1 MHKIVIE
8 NNGPVRNFEMDINR
22 FNILI
27 GEQATGKSTIAKSV
41 YFFHLIKTTI
51 TDFLF
56 QLAEKNRY
64 DGEIVDKRFN
74 KMIAN
79 KLKKEIFVRLFGP
92 SWRMESELKMQYF
105 FSDEIWI
112 QADLSEADRVG
123 ERYVGVTYS
132 PALMRQVKRLE
143 KQAEQMHDSLQNG
156 QISLAL
162 ADEEKKRNRQRIVH
176 EVNAVFGDE
185 MEVYYIPAGRSLLT
199 VMSDNNGILSRAA
212 NLDLITEKFLAIIDS
227 VRGKFAEGVKQAHRY
242 YGNTG
247 WDFDDDVVSRQLIDM
262 LKGEYFYLNGRE
274 EVLKISKSPETIK
287 INFASSGQQEV
298 LWLLNLLY
306 ILMLKK
312 ERAFVVIEEPEA
324 HLYPSMQKKL
334 MEYIA
339 LFANVNQS
347 TVFLTTHSPYLLSVA
362 SNLFYAG
369 NLMEKGA
376 GGEVLKIVDENTV
389 IPSKSL
395 SAYKL
400 QENQE
405 YENLLNESQTE
416 INSYLI
422 DEVSDEVNE
431 VYTSLYGVGLG
442 YE

>member
-1 MHKIVIE
+1 MQKIVIE
-8 NNGPVRNFEMDINR
+8 NNGPVRKFEMDLNR

-51 TDFLF
+51 IDFLF
-56 QLAEKNRY
+56 QLAEKKRY
-64 DGEIVDKRFN
+64 DGEIIDKRFN

-92 SWRMESELKMQYF
+92 SWRLESELKMEYT
-105 FSDEIWI
+105 FSDGIWI
-112 QADLSEADRVG
+112 RADLSEVDR
-123 ERYVGVTYS
+123 YIGVTYS
-132 PALMRQVKRLE
+132 PALMAQMKRLE
-143 KQAEQMHDSLQNG
+143 KQAEEMYGSLQNG

-162 ADEEKKRNRQRIVH
+162 ADEEKKRNRQKIVQ
-176 EVNAVFGDE
+176 EVNAVFGDD
-185 MEVYYIPAGRSLLT
+185 MEVYYVPAGRSLLT
-199 VMSDNNGILSRAA
+199 VMSDNNGILGGAA
-212 NLDLITEKFLAIIDS
+212 NLDLITEKFLAIIDGI
-227 VRGKFAEGVKQAHRY
+227 RGKFSEGVRQAYRY
-242 YGNTG
+242 YGETSWN
-247 WDFDDDVVSRQLIDM
+247 FDADAVSRQLIAM
-262 LKGEYFYLNGRE
+262 LKGEYFYLNGRD
-274 EVLKISKSPETIK
+274 EVLKINGNSEPIK

-312 ERAFVVIEEPEA
+312 ERAFVIIEEPEA
-324 HLYPSMQKKL
+324 HIYPSMQKKL

-369 NLMEKGA
+369 NLRERGS
-376 GGEVLKIVDENTV
+376 GQEVLKIVDKNTV
-389 IPSKSL
+389 IAPKSL

-400 QENQE
+400 YENQE
-405 YENLLNESQTE
+405 YVNLLNESQTE

-422 DEVSDEVNE
+422 DEVSEEVNE
-431 VYTSLYGVGLG
+431 IYTSLYGVELG